1 MTTQSLR
8 ALLQHLRTLEVDGI
22 TDRRLLE
29 RFAHQ
34 RDEAAFAEI
43 VRRHG
48 GLVLG
53 VCRRLLGSQ
62 HDAEDAFQ
70 ATFLVLAQKASSA
83 GWEDSLDRWLYRTA
97 YHVAMRARRAMAR
110 RRARERR
117 AASLAA
123 PPRTEIGVREVSGL
137 LDQGLQALSA
147 RYRDV
152 LVICCLEGQT
162 REEAARRLG
171 LSQRTLERRLAKG
184 KELLGGWLSRR
195 GVSLSATLLAAALS
209 ADSSAGTIANEVAS
223 SMARTA
229 CEFLASSGAAA
240 EGSVRAAA
248 LAEVSLR
255 KLVGV
260 KTTTLALGLAI
271 SLCAVGWFVRESFRV
286 GAIVESATESTPGGI
301 QPAPRASTVMK
312 DLFGDPLPDGAVA
325 RIGTSRFHHG
335 GGEII
340 SILPAPDGKTL
351 VTNTWAG
358 EPEVC
363 VWEMPSGRLRY
374 RRPGCGDV
382 TRIGISPGGKL
393 LATVHIEEIW
403 IWDLASGKEVRHWAA
418 HTGPKDPAYGPAVCC
433 VAFSP
438 DGKLLAS
445 SGTDLQI
452 RFWDTKTWQQ
462 IRNVPSGREMPEL
475 QNLLLF
481 GADSKTLV
489 AASWLYDWLT
499 IWDVPTGRPR
509 FRLQGDGGGIW
520 SAALSSDGNKLVT
533 GSTHGVIPVWDLRT
547 GKRDNIK
554 IADKFV
560 GTVAF
565 APRGGL
571 LACSLVSESR
581 DGSIALLDAGS
592 GRELRRVRD
601 IRYGMHAMAFSADAK
616 TLTCGGTDG
625 VNHLWDVDRL
635 VEVAPAVGSF
645 YGVTS
650 VALSPAGDVLFSA
663 DSASV
668 VRPESTRVRLGDAR
682 TGRELASLQGSS
694 PLAISP
700 DGRTLAC
707 GAAGTDV
714 TIYDLSKRAKLTSLP
729 GTRFAPTD
737 WGKTEQ
743 LSYAA
748 NGRMLA
754 TLAMEQFSG
763 RQSFVVR
770 IWDVPSAKEL
780 HRFIWDGNRV
790 DWFAISP
797 DGAQVFAGGW
807 GPTGLLQVKIWD
819 VASGK
824 ELGGVA
830 KRMTAAMQAEKAE
843 QWDSSWDSIHPTAG
857 ASFSPDGRL
866 IAVATGAR
874 HAVSVWEVSSG
885 IRRLQLK
892 GHTGRVTCAAFS
904 NDGRIIASAG
914 WDHVIRFWDVLTGR
928 EIQHLAAGHRGSI
941 NALVFSGDDRAA
953 ATAADDGTCLV
964 WRSPRTAVEATRRLS
979 RDTCERLWSN
989 LREADGARAQRAI
1002 TDLVRGADSSV
1013 AYLTERLRPPAP
1025 LDKRFINQLLDDLDS
1040 RQFATRERATAEL
1053 RRLGEDVIPSL
1064 RKAMAQADRSPE
1076 FASRAG
1082 GLIEELA
1089 LPSPDRLRDY
1099 RALEALE
1106 YIGSSGAQSLL
1117 KKIGEG
1123 AAMSQVAR
1131 AAAASAERLAK
1142 RTRDQ
1147 GPSQVS
1153 ARPYRRDRNSLPLV
1167 LAWIGLALPILA
1179 WLSQALAALVLRDL
1193 PASAYAVVAFVQA
1206 CFFLVGLACSII
1218 ALVTGRRRAAT
1229 IVPAIVGL
1237 VLSVGTFLLIAIVA
1251 LAALFG

>member
-1 MTTQSLR
+1 MTTQNLR
-8 ALLQHLRTLEVDGI
+8 ALMQHLRTLGADGI

-29 RFAHQ
+29 RFARQ

-70 ATFLVLAQKASSA
+70 ATFLVLAQKANSA
-83 GWEDSLDRWLYRTA
+83 GWEDSVGRWLYRTA
-97 YHVAMRARRAMAR
+97 YHVAMRARRAGAR
-110 RRARERR
+110 RKARERR
-117 AASLAA
+117 AVSLAV
-123 PPRTEIGVREVSGL
+123 PQRSEIGVREVSAL

-209 ADSSAGTIANEVAS
+209 ADGSAATIANEVAS

-229 CEFLASSGAAA
+229 CDCLASSGAAA

-260 KTTTLALGLAI
+260 KTTTLALGVAV

-286 GAIVESATESTPGGI
+286 GAIVESAAQSTPGSI
-301 QPAPRASTVMK
+301 QPEPRASTVKK

-382 TRIGISPGGKL
+382 TRIGISPDGKL

-462 IRNVPSGREMPEL
+462 IRSVPSGREMPEL

-481 GADSKTLV
+481 SADSKTLI
-489 AASWLYDWLT
+489 AAAWLYEWLT

-509 FRLQGDGGGIW
+509 FRLQGDKGGIW
-520 SAALSSDGNKLVT
+520 SAAVSRDGKKLLT
-533 GSTHGVIPVWDLRT
+533 GGTHGVIPVWDLHT
-547 GKRDNIK
+547 GKRDDIK

-560 GTVAF
+560 GVLAV
-565 APRGGL
+565 APRGDL

-581 DGSIALLDAGS
+581 DGSIALLDAVS

-601 IRYGMHAMAFSADAK
+601 VRYGMHAMAFSADSK
-616 TLTCGGTDG
+616 SLICGGTDG

-635 VEVAPAVGSF
+635 VEVAPPTCSF

-650 VALSPAGDVLFSA
+650 VALSPAGDVLLSA
-663 DSASV
+663 DSAYGR
-668 VRPESTRVRLGDAR
+668 RPASTRVRLSDAR
-682 TGRELASLQGSS
+682 TGRELASVQGSS
-694 PLAISP
+694 PLALSP
-700 DGRTLAC
+700 ERATLAC
-707 GAAGTDV
+707 AADDTNV
-714 TIYDLSKRAKLTSLP
+714 AIYELSKRSLVKSLP

-763 RQSFVVR
+763 RQSFVIR

-797 DGAQVFAGGW
+797 EGTLVMAGGW
-807 GPTGLLQVKIWD
+807 SATGLLQVRVWD
-819 VASGK
+819 LATGK
-824 ELGGVA
+824 QLSRLA
-830 KRMTAAMQAEKAE
+830 TRLTAAMREEKAQ

-866 IAVATGAR
+866 IAIATGAR
-874 HAVSVWEVSSG
+874 DAISVWEVSSG
-885 IRRLQLK
+885 TKRTQLK
-892 GHTGRVTCAAFS
+892 GHTRRVTCAAFS
-904 NDGRIIASAG
+904 NNGRFVASAG
-914 WDHVIRFWDVLTGR
+914 WDHVLRFWDALTGR
-928 EIQHLAAGHRGSI
+928 EIQHLDTGHRGSV
-941 NALVFSGDDRAA
+941 NALAFSGDDRLL

-964 WRSPRTAVEATRRLS
+964 WRAPPPIARESKPLPRE
-979 RDTCERLWSN
+979 TCERLWSN
-989 LREADGARAQRAI
+989 LGEADGSRVQAALAG
-1002 TDLVRGADSSV
+1002 LVHGGDSSV
-1013 AYLTERLRPPAP
+1013 AFLTERLRPPAP
-1025 LDKRFINQLLDDLDS
+1025 LDKRLINQLLDDLDS
-1040 RQFATRERATAEL
+1040 RQFATRERAMTEL

-1064 RKAMAQADRSPE
+1064 RRAMTEADHSAE

-1089 LPSPDRLRDY
+1089 LPSPDRLREY

-1106 YIGSSGAQSLL
+1106 YIGSSGAESLL
-1117 KKIGEG
+1117 KKIAEG
-1123 AAMSQVAR
+1123 AVTSQVAR

-1142 RTRDQ
+1142 RTK
-1147 GPSQVS
+1147 P
-1153 ARPYRRDRNSLPLV
+1153 RP
-1167 LAWIGLALPILA
+1167 
-1179 WLSQALAALVLRDL
+1179 
-1193 PASAYAVVAFVQA
+1193 
-1206 CFFLVGLACSII
+1206 
-1218 ALVTGRRRAAT
+1218 
-1229 IVPAIVGL
+1229 
-1237 VLSVGTFLLIAIVA
+1237 
-1251 LAALFG
+1251 